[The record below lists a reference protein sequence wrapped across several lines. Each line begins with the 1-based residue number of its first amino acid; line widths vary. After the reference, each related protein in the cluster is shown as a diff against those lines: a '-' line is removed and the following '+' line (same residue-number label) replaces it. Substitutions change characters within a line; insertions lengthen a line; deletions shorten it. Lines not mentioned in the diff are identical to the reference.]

1 LLAAAFVVVALPTRA
16 ADTAEPVLV
25 FAAVSLTNA
34 LDEIGTAYTQQTG
47 GLAKFSYASSSMLAR
62 QIEAGAA
69 ADVFFS
75 ADTEWMDYVQSR
87 NLIKPG
93 SRSNLLTNT
102 LVLIAPKDSRAQ
114 LDIEPG
120 FDLLGALGGERLSMG
135 DPDSVPAGKY
145 ARSALMTLGVW
156 NSVADHIVRAD
167 NVRAALAFVG
177 RGECPLGIVYETDAL
192 VDRNVRVVATFPE
205 ASHSPI
211 VYPAAITMRGGAD
224 AKKFLEFVRGP
235 SAREVFEK
243 YGFGLVE

>member
-1 LLAAAFVVVALPTRA
+1 LLAAFVVVALPTRA
-16 ADTAEPVLV
+16 VDTAEPVLV
-25 FAAVSLTNA
+25 FAAVSLSNA
-34 LDEIGTAYTQQTG
+34 LDEIGAAYTQQTG
-47 GLAKFSYASSSMLAR
+47 GQAKFSYASSSMLAR

-102 LVLIAPKDSRAQ
+102 LVLIAPKDSQAQ
-114 LDIEPG
+114 LDIKPG
-120 FDLLGALGGERLSMG
+120 FDLLGALGGGRLSMG
-135 DPDSVPAGKY
+135 DPESVPAGRY
-145 ARSALMTLGVW
+145 ARSALMSLGVW

-177 RGECPLGIVYETDAL
+177 RGECPLGIVYETDAF
-192 VDRNVRVVATFPE
+192 VDKNVRIVATFPE
-205 ASHSPI
+205 DSHSPI
-211 VYPAAITMRGGAD
+211 VYPAAITARGGAS
-224 AKKFLEFVRGP
+224 AEKFLAFVRGP
-235 SAREVFEK
+235 SGRQVFEK